1 MLVLTL
7 SSLHLLLSSSTCIPP
22 CLYLG
27 CPTVFRLNHISFY
40 RIVLVAQVMQTK
52 KVQMAGGTLQGEANP
67 TWLKQPGDMYVM
79 AFGGALVAYGM
90 FQAVVGHYRLASGKG
105 KMD

>member
-1 MLVLTL
+1 
-7 SSLHLLLSSSTCIPP
+7 
-22 CLYLG
+22 
-27 CPTVFRLNHISFY
+27 
-40 RIVLVAQVMQTK
+40 
-52 KVQMAGGTLQGEANP
+52 MAGGTLQGEANP